1 MIISKP
7 EVTRSSGFT
16 RYTARISYALGND
29 ELEYSLPD
37 EFSEL
42 VSDRADAAL
51 LALLIPAMDRG
62 EPIKVEGVVSEHLYH
77 HLSGSY
83 QHVLKSIMPH
93 LQLIDIFVDEIDK
106 TSYESRGVAT
116 GFSGGIDSYCT
127 LADYFY
133 ADVLPGFKVTHLIYN
148 NVGSHGKKTNPEVL
162 FNDRYE
168 ALKPI
173 ADKIGLP
180 FIKVNS
186 NLDHFYCDRLHFMQ
200 THTARNTSVALLLQ
214 KGIGR
219 YLYGSAYAYPEV
231 FIGKT
236 DSMAHSDLMALPM
249 LSTESLSSLSV
260 GSEYTRAEKT
270 IRVAGVED
278 SYTSLDVCVGDE
290 VAGNCSQCIKC
301 LRTLLTLDI
310 AGELDKYS
318 QVFDLEVYR
327 QHKDRYCSRI
337 LISRAP
343 LEREI
348 ALLANKK
355 SFRFPL
361 SSHLGSLVRF
371 CTSGS
376 RYVFRHSISLA
387 KKFFGRSVNAH

>member
-7 EVTRSSGFT
+7 ELTRSNGLA
-16 RYTARISYALGND
+16 RYSARINHALGD
-29 ELEYSLPD
+29 KTLDYSIQE

-42 VSDRADAAL
+42 MSDRADAAL
-51 LALLIPAMDRG
+51 LALLIPAMSRG
-62 EPIKVEGVVSEHLYH
+62 ESIRVEGAVSEHLYH
-77 HLSGSY
+77 HLSGPY
-83 QHVLKSIMPH
+83 QHILKSIMPC
-93 LQLIDIFVDEIDK
+93 LQLVELSADQIVNS
-106 TSYESRGVAT
+106 SYDGKGVIT
-116 GFSGGIDSYCT
+116 GFSGGVDSYCT

-133 ADVLPGFKVTHLIYN
+133 SEVSPGFKVTHLIYN
-148 NVGSHGKKTNPEVL
+148 NVGSHGNKTNPEIL

-168 ALKPI
+168 ALRPV
-173 ADKIGLP
+173 ADRIGLP

-186 NLDHFYCDRLHFMQ
+186 NLDQFYCDHLHFMQ

-214 KGIGR
+214 KGIGL

-231 FIGKT
+231 FIGET

-249 LSTESLSSLSV
+249 LSTESLRALSV

-290 VAGNCSQCIKC
+290 VAGNCSKCVKC

-318 QVFDLEVYR
+318 AVFDLDVYH
-327 QHKDRYCSRI
+327 QHKDSYCSRI

-348 ALLANKK
+348 ALLASKK
-355 SFRFPL
+355 AFRFPL

-376 RYVFRHSISLA
+376 KYVFRLSKKLLGKSGKSI
-387 KKFFGRSVNAH
+387 NAL